1 VDLWF
6 GRLRTIEEVGARVIA
21 DCGLKI
27 PQPVISKFLYS
38 KGEDMGLF
46 DDYDPLK
53 GKMFQI
59 LKPEGTLQPGLKP
72 PINDQET
79 LTLYQKMVFVRLA
92 DQRGLLL
99 QRQGRFGT
107 YAPLWGQE
115 ACQIGSAYVL
125 QRGDWVFPAFRELG
139 ATLMMGVALKDFMLY
154 WMGNEMGSRA
164 PKGINLLP
172 VSVPVGSHIPHAVGA
187 AWAAKIK
194 GDKIVALAYFGD
206 GATSKG
212 DFHEALNFA
221 GVFKTPTVFFCQNNQ
236 FAISVPRSKQTAS
249 ATIAQKAIAYGFDGI
264 QIDGNDLFAVI
275 TATREAVDKARSGG
289 GPTLIEGVTF
299 RFGPH
304 TTADDPT
311 KYRTDEEIERWKPL
325 DPMVRLR
332 SYLKGKGLWSD
343 EVETR
348 MTEDAQ
354 KEIDQAVKDAEAIPA
369 PELKEIFEYVFAEM
383 TPPLREQLEYLKS
396 TL

>member
-1 VDLWF
+1 
-6 GRLRTIEEVGARVIA
+6 LRIA
-21 DCGLKI
+21 DFGLTI
-27 PQPVISKFLYS
+27 FQSVISKFQHS

-46 DDYDPLK
+46 EDYYPLK

-59 LKPEGTLQPGLKP
+59 LKPDGTLQPGLKP
-72 PINDQET
+72 PIDDKET
-79 LTLYQKMVFVRLA
+79 LALYQKMVFVRLA

-107 YAPLWGQE
+107 YAPIWGQE

-125 QRGDWVFPAFRELG
+125 QKGDWVFPAFREIA

-164 PKGINLLP
+164 PEGINLLP
-172 VSVPVGSHIPHAVGA
+172 VSIPVGTHIPHAVGT
-187 AWAAKIK
+187 AWAAKLR
-194 GDKIVALAYFGD
+194 GDKTVAVAYFGD

-212 DFHEALNFA
+212 DFHEALNLA
-221 GVFKTPTVFFCQNNQ
+221 GVFKTPTIFFCQNNQ
-236 FAISVPRSKQTAS
+236 FAISVPRSRQTAS

-325 DPMVRLR
+325 DPMIRLR
-332 SYLKGKGLWSD
+332 SYLKAKELWSE

-354 KEIDQAVKDAEAIPA
+354 KEIDQAVKDAEAVPA
-369 PELKEIFEYVFAEM
+369 PTPKEVFEHVFAEM
-383 TPPLREQLEYLKS
+383 TPPLIEQLEYLKS

>member
-1 VDLWF
+1 M
-6 GRLRTIEEVGARVIA
+6 
-21 DCGLKI
+21 
-27 PQPVISKFLYS
+27 S
-38 KGEDMGLF
+38 LF
-46 DDYDPLK
+46 EDYDPLK

-59 LKPEGTLQPGLKP
+59 LKPDGTLQPGLKP
-72 PINDQET
+72 PIEDKQT
-79 LTLYQKMVFVRLA
+79 LGLYQKMVFIRVA

-107 YAPLWGQE
+107 YAPIWGQE
-115 ACQIGSAYVL
+115 ACQVGSGYVL
-125 QRGDWVFPAFRELG
+125 QKGDWVFPAFREIG
-139 ATLMMGVALKDFMLY
+139 ITLMMGIPLKSFFVY

-164 PKGINLLP
+164 PEDINVLP
-172 VSVPVGSHIPHAVGA
+172 VSIPVGTHIPHAVGT

-194 GDKIVALAYFGD
+194 GDKIVTMSFFGD

-212 DFHEALNFA
+212 DFHEAMNFA

-236 FAISVPRSKQTAS
+236 FAISVPRSRQTAS

-264 QIDGNDLFAVI
+264 QVDGNDLFAVI
-275 TATREAVDKARSGG
+275 TATKEAVDKARSGG

-311 KYRTDEEIERWKPL
+311 KYRDNEEIERWKPL

-332 SYLKGKGLWSD
+332 FYLKGKGLWSE
-343 EVETR
+343 EVENR

-354 KEIDQAVKDAEAIPA
+354 KEIDQVVKDAESFPA
-369 PELKEIFEYVFAEM
+369 PKPEEIFEYVFAEM
-383 TPPLREQLEYLKS
+383 TPQLKEQLEYLGS
-396 TL
+396 TLV

>member
-1 VDLWF
+1 
-6 GRLRTIEEVGARVIA
+6 
-21 DCGLKI
+21 
-27 PQPVISKFLYS
+27 
-38 KGEDMGLF
+38 MGLF
-46 DDYDPLK
+46 EDYDPLK

-59 LKPEGTLQPGLKP
+59 LRPDGTVQPGLKS
-72 PINDQET
+72 PIDDKET

-107 YAPLWGQE
+107 YAPIWGQE

-125 QRGDWVFPAFRELG
+125 QKGDWVFPAFREIA
-139 ATLMMGVALKDFMLY
+139 ATLMMGVPLKDFMLY

-164 PKGINLLP
+164 PKGINMMP

-187 AWAAKIK
+187 AWAAKLR
-194 GDKIVALAYFGD
+194 GDKIVTVAYFGD

-212 DFHEALNFA
+212 DFHEAMNFA
-221 GVFKTPTVFFCQNNQ
+221 GVFKTPTLFFCQNNQ
-236 FAISVPRSKQTAS
+236 FAISVPRSRQTAS
-249 ATIAQKAIAYGFDGI
+249 ATIAQKAIAYGFGGI
-264 QIDGNDLFAVI
+264 QVDGNDLFAVI

-311 KYRTDEEIERWKPL
+311 KYRTDQEIERWKPL
-325 DPMVRLR
+325 DPMIRLR
-332 SYLKGKGLWSD
+332 FYLKAKGLWTE
-343 EVETR
+343 EVETQ

-354 KEIDQAVKDAEAIPA
+354 KGIDQAVKDAEAVSA
-369 PELKEIFEYVFAEM
+369 PEIEEIFEYVFSEM
-383 TPPLREQLEYLKS
+383 TPPLKEQLEYLKS